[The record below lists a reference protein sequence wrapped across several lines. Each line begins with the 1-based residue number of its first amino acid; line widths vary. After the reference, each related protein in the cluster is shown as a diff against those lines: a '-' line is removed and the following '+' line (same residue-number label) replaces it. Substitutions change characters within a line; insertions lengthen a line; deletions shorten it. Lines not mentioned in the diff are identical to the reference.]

1 MTHHDEH
8 RPLDRD
14 TALKKLHELIEDVE
28 VAMLTEVAPDGRL
41 HSRPLHTLRAELDGT
56 LWFATGYDSEKVREL
71 EANPQVNVAYA
82 SRGKGIYVS
91 VAGRASVTRDRATID
106 ALWSPQM
113 SVFFKGGKDDP
124 NLCLI
129 RIDPESAEYWDGP
142 GTALGKGL
150 YFVTTAVT
158 KNPGHMND
166 NRTIDLRH

>member
-1 MTHHDEH
+1 MTHHDH
-8 RPLDRD
+8 HALDRD
-14 TALKKLHELIEDVE
+14 AALKKLHELIEDVE

-56 LWFATGYDSEKVREL
+56 LWFATGYMSEKVREL

-82 SRGKGIYVS
+82 SRKKGIYVS
-91 VAGRASVTRDRATID
+91 VAGRASVTRDRAKIEE
-106 ALWSPQM
+106 LWSPAM
-113 SVFFKGGKDDP
+113 SVFFKDGKDDP

-129 RIDPESAEYWDGP
+129 RIDAESAEYWDGP
-142 GTALGKGL
+142 STALGKGL

-158 KNPGHMND
+158 KNPKHMNE